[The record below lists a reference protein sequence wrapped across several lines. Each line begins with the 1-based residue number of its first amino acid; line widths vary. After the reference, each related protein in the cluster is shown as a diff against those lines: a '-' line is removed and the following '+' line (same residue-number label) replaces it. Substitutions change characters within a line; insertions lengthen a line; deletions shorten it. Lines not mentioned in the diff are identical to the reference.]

1 MVQVLQL
8 HQRIL
13 ANLTLP
19 LVQVNLVVL
28 VPQLG
33 LRVQLP
39 LMVQVVLEVQ
49 MGQMVLKW
57 IPFAYWFCMFA

>member
-57 IPFAYWFCMFA
+57 IPFVYWFCMFA